1 MSIVLYVCV
10 HGCVRYMHRVSCVCT
25 MGICTVLRTSKS
37 RGHQVTYKCGVA
49 VQYCV
54 GLPVKVY
61 PTFISFDDRNL
72 SCYAGHRPS
81 NKIHDLSYG
90 KQNVPKIFNR
100 DHMQIWFACTKNCTL
115 SLFIV
120 GE

>member
-1 MSIVLYVCV
+1 M
-10 HGCVRYMHRVSCVCT
+10 CVRWEFVLSYVRQSQARASGDIQVWCS
-25 MGICTVLRTSKS
+25 CTV
-37 RGHQVTYKCGVA
+37 
-49 VQYCV
+49 CV

-100 DHMQIWFACTKNCTL
+100 DTCKSGLLARKITHCRYL
-115 SLFIV
+115 
-120 GE
+120 